1 MKQTKTIPFN
11 WELYNNNRDK
21 YKVVT
26 CDGDEVN
33 QLTKFEGITSFPFIG
48 CHVSNGIHVL
58 RGWQIDGKFLES
70 PEQHRNDLQL
80 QYEEEVVESWV
91 NLYYSNDDGSLY
103 LGHIFKCEYDCKSVG
118 NSQDNYIK
126 TINLNDL
133 V

>member
-1 MKQTKTIPFN
+1 MKQTKTIPFD

-26 CDGDEVN
+26 RNDDEVT
-33 QLTKFEGITSFPFIG
+33 QLINFECTQIPLRAVF
-48 CHVSNGIHVL
+48 NGEIYSYAL
-58 RGWQIDGKFLES
+58 DGKSLSYSNSRF
-70 PEQHRNDLQL
+70 DLLL

-91 NLYYSNDDGSLY
+91 NLYRTDDGLISTSATFISKESARSIGICVKGY
-103 LGHIFKCEYDCKSVG
+103 F
-118 NSQDNYIK
+118 K

>member
-1 MKQTKTIPFN
+1 MKQTKTIPFD

-26 CDGDEVN
+26 CDGREIT
-33 QLTKFEGITSFPFIG
+33 QLTKFENVQNESLIG
-48 CHVSNGIHVL
+48 VLENRTTKWHLNGLHYREVNS
-58 RGWQIDGKFLES
+58 KY
-70 PEQHRNDLQL
+70 DLQL

-91 NLYYSNDDGSLY
+91 NLYKGCDGVLYTSPPYLNEQIAKEVSL
-103 LGHIFKCEYDCKSVG
+103 GIKG
-118 NSQDNYIK
+118 YIK

>member
-1 MKQTKTIPFN
+1 MKQTKTIPFD

-26 CDGDEVN
+26 RYGYEVTQLYKFDITTEMCLRVLLKNNIESYTLNGNFYPDG
-33 QLTKFEGITSFPFIG
+33 IS
-48 CHVSNGIHVL
+48 IH
-58 RGWQIDGKFLES
+58 
-70 PEQHRNDLQL
+70 DLQL

-91 NLYYSNDDGSLY
+91 NLYRSIEGRIVVSNTYVTKEEAKKQVIS
-103 LGHIFKCEYDCKSVG
+103 
-118 NSQDNYIK
+118 NNYIK

>member
-11 WELYNNNRDK
+11 WEEYNNNRDK

-26 CDGDEVN
+26 RGGDEVN
-33 QLTKFEGITSFPFIG
+33 QLTKFETTNKFPWVGVVLHELKSFY
-48 CHVSNGIHVL
+48 
-58 RGWQIDGKFLES
+58 IDGKYLES
-70 PEQHRNDLQL
+70 GDSIFDLQL

-91 NLYYSNDDGSLY
+91 NLYSTHDGFISTSATFISKESARSIGICTKGY
-103 LGHIFKCEYDCKSVG
+103 V
-118 NSQDNYIK
+118 K

>member
-11 WELYNNNRDK
+11 WEEYNNNRDK

-26 CDGDEVN
+26 RDGDEVT
-33 QLTKFEGITSFPFIG
+33 QLTKFEGITSFPFVG
-48 CHVSNGIHVL
+48 CHVPNGIHVL
-58 RGWQIDGKFLES
+58 RGWQIDGKFLEC

-80 QYEEEVVESWV
+80 QYEEEVVGSWV
-91 NLYYSNDDGSLY
+91 NLYRADNDLINTSVAF
-103 LGHIFKCEYDCKSVG
+103 ITEEAAKSIG
-118 NSQDNYIK
+118 IYTKGYIK